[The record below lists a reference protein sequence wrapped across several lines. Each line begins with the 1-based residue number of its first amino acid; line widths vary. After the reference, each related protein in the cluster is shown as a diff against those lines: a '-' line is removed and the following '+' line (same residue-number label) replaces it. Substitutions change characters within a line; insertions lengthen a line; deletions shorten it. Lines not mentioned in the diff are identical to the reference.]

1 MNREM
6 DALPQLGLR
15 LLGITVFTQA
25 GIVVTG
31 ALVRLTGSGL
41 GCPTWPRCTADSYT
55 PEISQIEG
63 FHKWIEF
70 GNRLLTFVV
79 AIAAIASLVYVIR
92 QKIKGLNIPGR
103 FVFLAAIPF
112 LGTIAQAILGGITV
126 LMKLNPYTVTAHF
139 LLSIVIIYFSVLN
152 RIIAE
157 FPAIIY
163 KSANQNILAR
173 LLLLVGSIVIFL
185 GVITTGSGPHAGDEV
200 AQRFSVDTQIVA
212 WLHAD
217 MVWLFTGLI
226 IASYFVNR
234 NLWLYKL
241 TITVFLQMVVGYS
254 QWFTDLPWGL
264 VAIHVALAVT
274 LWVFLVK
281 YVSLVG
287 RVQ

>member
-1 MNREM
+1 MKI
-6 DALPQLGLR
+6 ATISATGLR
-15 LLGITVFTQA
+15 LLGLVVFSQA
-25 GIVVTG
+25 AIVVTG

-41 GCPTWPRCTADSYT
+41 GCPTWPQCAADSFV
-55 PEISQIEG
+55 PVESQVEG

-79 AIAAIASLVYVIR
+79 FAISILSFAYLLYQRRKRRSLPKNVL
-92 QKIKGLNIPGR
+92 K
-103 FVFLAAIPF
+103 LAAIPV

-126 LMKLNPYTVTAHF
+126 LTDLNPYTVAAHF

-163 KSANQNILAR
+163 KSANQNFLAR

>member
-1 MNREM
+1 MKI
-6 DALPQLGLR
+6 ATISATGLR
-15 LLGITVFTQA
+15 LLGLVVFSQA
-25 GIVVTG
+25 AIVVTG

-41 GCPTWPRCTADSYT
+41 GCPTWPQCAADSFV
-55 PEISQIEG
+55 PVESQVEG

-79 AIAAIASLVYVIR
+79 FAIAILSFAYLLYQRRKRRSLPKNVL
-92 QKIKGLNIPGR
+92 K
-103 FVFLAAIPF
+103 LAAIPVF
-112 LGTIAQAILGGITV
+112 GTIAQAILGGITV
-126 LMKLNPYTVTAHF
+126 LTDLNPYTVAAHF

-157 FPAIIY
+157 FPASIY

-200 AQRFSVDTQIVA
+200 AQRFSIDTQIVA

-241 TITVFLQMVVGYS
+241 TITVLLQMVVGYS
-254 QWFTDLPWGL
+254 QWFTDLPWAL

-274 LWVFLVK
+274 LWVFIVK

>member
-1 MNREM
+1 MKI
-6 DALPQLGLR
+6 ATISASGLR
-15 LLGITVFTQA
+15 LLGLVVFSQA
-25 GIVVTG
+25 AIVVTG

-41 GCPTWPRCTADSYT
+41 GCPTWPQCAADSFV
-55 PEISQIEG
+55 PVESQVEG

-79 AIAAIASLVYVIR
+79 FAIAILSFAYLLYQRRKRRSLPKNVL
-92 QKIKGLNIPGR
+92 K
-103 FVFLAAIPF
+103 LAAIPV

-126 LMKLNPYTVTAHF
+126 LTDLNPYTVAAHF

-200 AQRFSVDTQIVA
+200 AQRFSIDTQIVA

-226 IASYFVNR
+226 IASFFVNR

-241 TITVFLQMVVGYS
+241 TITVLLQMVVGYS
-254 QWFTDLPWGL
+254 QWFTDLPWAL
-264 VAIHVALAVT
+264 VAMHVALAVT

>member
-1 MNREM
+1 MKI
-6 DALPQLGLR
+6 ATISATGLR
-15 LLGITVFTQA
+15 LLGLVVFSQA
-25 GIVVTG
+25 AIVVTG

-41 GCPTWPRCTADSYT
+41 GCPTWPQCAADSFV
-55 PEISQIEG
+55 PVESQVEG

-79 AIAAIASLVYVIR
+79 FAIAILSFAYLLYQRRKRRSLPKNVL
-92 QKIKGLNIPGR
+92 K
-103 FVFLAAIPF
+103 LAAIPV

-126 LMKLNPYTVTAHF
+126 LTDLNPYTVAAHF

-200 AQRFSVDTQIVA
+200 AQRFSIDTQIVA

-241 TITVFLQMVVGYS
+241 TITVLLQMVVGYS
-254 QWFTDLPWGL
+254 QWFTDLPWAL

-287 RVQ
+287 RIQ

>member
-1 MNREM
+1 
-6 DALPQLGLR
+6 
-15 LLGITVFTQA
+15 
-25 GIVVTG
+25 
-31 ALVRLTGSGL
+31 
-41 GCPTWPRCTADSYT
+41 
-55 PEISQIEG
+55 
-63 FHKWIEF
+63 
-70 GNRLLTFVV
+70 V
-79 AIAAIASLVYVIR
+79 A
-92 QKIKGLNIPGR
+92 
-103 FVFLAAIPF
+103 
-112 LGTIAQAILGGITV
+112 
-126 LMKLNPYTVTAHF
+126 AHF

-163 KSANQNILAR
+163 KTANQNFLAR

-200 AQRFSVDTQIVA
+200 AQRFSIDTQIVA

>member
-1 MNREM
+1 MKI
-6 DALPQLGLR
+6 ATISATGLR
-15 LLGITVFTQA
+15 LLGLVVFSQA
-25 GIVVTG
+25 AIVVTG

-41 GCPTWPRCTADSYT
+41 GCPTWPQCAADSFV
-55 PEISQIEG
+55 PVESQVEG

-79 AIAAIASLVYVIR
+79 FAIAILSFAYLLYQRRKRRSLPKNVL
-92 QKIKGLNIPGR
+92 K
-103 FVFLAAIPF
+103 LAAIPVF
-112 LGTIAQAILGGITV
+112 GTIAQAILGGITV
-126 LMKLNPYTVTAHF
+126 LTDLNPYTVAAHF

-157 FPAIIY
+157 FPASIY

-200 AQRFSVDTQIVA
+200 AQRFSIDTQIVA

-241 TITVFLQMVVGYS
+241 TITVLLQMVVGYS
-254 QWFTDLPWGL
+254 QWFTDLPWAL

>member
-1 MNREM
+1 MKI
-6 DALPQLGLR
+6 ATISATGLR
-15 LLGITVFTQA
+15 LLGLVVFSQA
-25 GIVVTG
+25 AIVVTG

-41 GCPTWPRCTADSYT
+41 GCPTWPQCAADSFV
-55 PEISQIEG
+55 PVESQVEG

-79 AIAAIASLVYVIR
+79 FAIAILSFAYLLYQRRKRRSLPKNVL
-92 QKIKGLNIPGR
+92 K
-103 FVFLAAIPF
+103 LAAIPV

-126 LMKLNPYTVTAHF
+126 LTDLNPYTVAAHF

-157 FPAIIY
+157 FPASIY

-200 AQRFSVDTQIVA
+200 AQRFSIDTQIVA

>member
-1 MNREM
+1 MKI
-6 DALPQLGLR
+6 ATISATGLR
-15 LLGITVFTQA
+15 LLGLVVFSQA
-25 GIVVTG
+25 AIVVTG

-41 GCPTWPRCTADSYT
+41 GCPTWPQCAADSFV
-55 PEISQIEG
+55 PVESQVEG

-79 AIAAIASLVYVIR
+79 FAIAILSFAYLLYQRRKRRSLPKNVL
-92 QKIKGLNIPGR
+92 K
-103 FVFLAAIPF
+103 LAAIPV

-126 LMKLNPYTVTAHF
+126 LTDLNPYTVAAHF

-157 FPAIIY
+157 FPASIY

-200 AQRFSVDTQIVA
+200 AQRFSIDTQIVA

-254 QWFTDLPWGL
+254 QWFTDLPWAL

>member
-1 MNREM
+1 VPVE
-6 DALPQLGLR
+6 
-15 LLGITVFTQA
+15 
-25 GIVVTG
+25 
-31 ALVRLTGSGL
+31 
-41 GCPTWPRCTADSYT
+41 
-55 PEISQIEG
+55 SQVEG

-79 AIAAIASLVYVIR
+79 FAIAILSFAYFLYQRRKRRSLPKNVL
-92 QKIKGLNIPGR
+92 K
-103 FVFLAAIPF
+103 LAAIPV

-126 LMKLNPYTVTAHF
+126 LTDLNPYTVAAHF

>member
-1 MNREM
+1 MKI
-6 DALPQLGLR
+6 ATISATGLR
-15 LLGITVFTQA
+15 LLGLVVFSQA
-25 GIVVTG
+25 AIVVTG

-41 GCPTWPRCTADSYT
+41 GCPSWPQCAADSFV
-55 PEISQIEG
+55 PVESQVEG

-79 AIAAIASLVYVIR
+79 FAIAILSFAYLLYQRRKRRSLPKNVL
-92 QKIKGLNIPGR
+92 K
-103 FVFLAAIPF
+103 LAAIPV

-126 LMKLNPYTVTAHF
+126 LTDLNPYTVAAHF

-157 FPAIIY
+157 FPSIIY

-200 AQRFSVDTQIVA
+200 AQRFSIDTQIVA

-241 TITVFLQMVVGYS
+241 TITVLLQMVVGYS
-254 QWFTDLPWGL
+254 QWFTDLPWAL

>member
-1 MNREM
+1 MKI
-6 DALPQLGLR
+6 ATISATGLR
-15 LLGITVFTQA
+15 LLGLVVFSQA
-25 GIVVTG
+25 AIVVTG

-41 GCPTWPRCTADSYT
+41 GCPTWPQCAADSFV
-55 PEISQIEG
+55 PVESQVEG

-79 AIAAIASLVYVIR
+79 FAIAILSFAYLLYQRRKRRSLPKNVM
-92 QKIKGLNIPGR
+92 K
-103 FVFLAAIPF
+103 LAAIPV

-126 LMKLNPYTVTAHF
+126 LTDLNPYTVAAHF

-200 AQRFSVDTQIVA
+200 AQRFSIDTQIVA

-241 TITVFLQMVVGYS
+241 TITVLLQMVVGYS
-254 QWFTDLPWGL
+254 QWFTDLPWAL

>member
-1 MNREM
+1 MKI
-6 DALPQLGLR
+6 ATISATGLR
-15 LLGITVFTQA
+15 LLGLVVFSQA
-25 GIVVTG
+25 AIVVTG

-41 GCPTWPRCTADSYT
+41 GCPTWPQCAADSFV
-55 PEISQIEG
+55 PVESQVEG

-79 AIAAIASLVYVIR
+79 FAIAILSFAYLLYQRRKRRSLPKNVL
-92 QKIKGLNIPGR
+92 K
-103 FVFLAAIPF
+103 LAAIPVF
-112 LGTIAQAILGGITV
+112 GTIAQAILGGITV
-126 LMKLNPYTVTAHF
+126 LTDLNPYTVAAHF

-157 FPAIIY
+157 FPASIY

-200 AQRFSVDTQIVA
+200 AQRFSIDTQIVA

-241 TITVFLQMVVGYS
+241 TITVLLQMVVGYS

-274 LWVFLVK
+274 LWVFIVK

>member
-1 MNREM
+1 MKI
-6 DALPQLGLR
+6 ATISATGLR
-15 LLGITVFTQA
+15 LLGLVVFSQA
-25 GIVVTG
+25 AIVVTG

-41 GCPTWPRCTADSYT
+41 GCPTWPQCAADSFV
-55 PEISQIEG
+55 PVESQVEG

-79 AIAAIASLVYVIR
+79 FAIAILSFAYLLYQRRKRRSLPKNVL
-92 QKIKGLNIPGR
+92 K
-103 FVFLAAIPF
+103 LAAIPV

-126 LMKLNPYTVTAHF
+126 LTDLNPYTVAAHF

-200 AQRFSVDTQIVA
+200 AQRFSIDTQIVA

-241 TITVFLQMVVGYS
+241 TITVLLQMVVGYS

>member
-1 MNREM
+1 MKI
-6 DALPQLGLR
+6 ATISATGLR
-15 LLGITVFTQA
+15 LLGLVVFSQA
-25 GIVVTG
+25 VIVVTG

-41 GCPTWPRCTADSYT
+41 GCPTWPQCAADSFV
-55 PEISQIEG
+55 PVESQVEG

-79 AIAAIASLVYVIR
+79 FAIAILSFAYLLYQRRKRRSLPKNVL
-92 QKIKGLNIPGR
+92 K
-103 FVFLAAIPF
+103 LAAIPV

-126 LMKLNPYTVTAHF
+126 LTDLNPYTVAAHF

-157 FPAIIY
+157 FPSIIY

-200 AQRFSVDTQIVA
+200 AQRFSIDTQIVA

-217 MVWLFTGLI
+217 MVWLFSGLI

-241 TITVFLQMVVGYS
+241 TITVLLQMVVVYS
-254 QWFTDLPWGL
+254 QWFTDLPWAL

>member
-1 MNREM
+1 MKI
-6 DALPQLGLR
+6 ATISATGLR
-15 LLGITVFTQA
+15 LLGLVVFSQA
-25 GIVVTG
+25 AIVVTG

-41 GCPTWPRCTADSYT
+41 GCPTWPQCAADSFV
-55 PEISQIEG
+55 PVESQVEG

-79 AIAAIASLVYVIR
+79 FAIAILSFAYLLYQRRKRRSLPKNVL
-92 QKIKGLNIPGR
+92 K
-103 FVFLAAIPF
+103 LAAIPV

-126 LMKLNPYTVTAHF
+126 LTDLNPYTVAAHF

-163 KSANQNILAR
+163 KTANQNFLAR

-200 AQRFSVDTQIVA
+200 AQRFSIDTQIVA

>member
-1 MNREM
+1 MKI
-6 DALPQLGLR
+6 ATISATGLR
-15 LLGITVFTQA
+15 LLGLVVFSQA
-25 GIVVTG
+25 AIVVTG

-41 GCPTWPRCTADSYT
+41 GCPTWPQCAADSFV
-55 PEISQIEG
+55 PVESQVEG

-79 AIAAIASLVYVIR
+79 FAIAILSFAYLLYQRRKRRSLPKNVL
-92 QKIKGLNIPGR
+92 K
-103 FVFLAAIPF
+103 LAAIPVF
-112 LGTIAQAILGGITV
+112 GTIAQAILGGITV
-126 LMKLNPYTVTAHF
+126 LTDLNPYTVAAHF

-200 AQRFSVDTQIVA
+200 AQRFSIDTQIVA

-254 QWFTDLPWGL
+254 QWFTDLPWAL

>member
-1 MNREM
+1 MKI
-6 DALPQLGLR
+6 ATISATGLR
-15 LLGITVFTQA
+15 LLGLVVFSQA
-25 GIVVTG
+25 AIVVTG

-41 GCPTWPRCTADSYT
+41 GCPTWPQCAADSFV
-55 PEISQIEG
+55 PVESQVEG

-79 AIAAIASLVYVIR
+79 FAIAILSFAYLLYQRRKRRSLPKNVL
-92 QKIKGLNIPGR
+92 K
-103 FVFLAAIPF
+103 LAAIPV

-126 LMKLNPYTVTAHF
+126 LTDLNPYTVAAHF

-185 GVITTGSGPHAGDEV
+185 GVITTGSGPHAGDKV

>member
-1 MNREM
+1 MKI
-6 DALPQLGLR
+6 ATISATGLR
-15 LLGITVFTQA
+15 LLGLVVFSQA
-25 GIVVTG
+25 AIVVTG

-41 GCPTWPRCTADSYT
+41 GCPTWPQCAADSFV
-55 PEISQIEG
+55 PVESQVEG

-79 AIAAIASLVYVIR
+79 FAIAILSFAYLLYQKRKSRSLPKNVL
-92 QKIKGLNIPGR
+92 K
-103 FVFLAAIPF
+103 LAAIPV

-126 LMKLNPYTVTAHF
+126 LTDLNPYTVAAHF
-139 LLSIVIIYFSVLN
+139 LLSIVIIYFSALN

-157 FPAIIY
+157 FPAKIY

>member
-1 MNREM
+1 MKI
-6 DALPQLGLR
+6 ATISATGLR
-15 LLGITVFTQA
+15 LLGLVVFSQA
-25 GIVVTG
+25 AIVVTG

-41 GCPTWPRCTADSYT
+41 GCPTWPQCAADSFV
-55 PEISQIEG
+55 PVESQVEG

-79 AIAAIASLVYVIR
+79 FAIAILSFAYLLYQRRKRRSLPKNVL
-92 QKIKGLNIPGR
+92 K
-103 FVFLAAIPF
+103 LAAIPV

-126 LMKLNPYTVTAHF
+126 LTDLNPYTVAAHF

-200 AQRFSVDTQIVA
+200 AQRFSIDTQIVA

-241 TITVFLQMVVGYS
+241 TITVLLQMVVGYS
-254 QWFTDLPWGL
+254 QWFTDLPWAL
-264 VAIHVALAVT
+264 VAIHVSLAVT

>member
-1 MNREM
+1 MKI
-6 DALPQLGLR
+6 ATISATGLR
-15 LLGITVFTQA
+15 LLGLVVFSQA
-25 GIVVTG
+25 AIVVTG

-41 GCPTWPRCTADSYT
+41 GCPTWPQCAADSFV
-55 PEISQIEG
+55 PVESQVEG

-79 AIAAIASLVYVIR
+79 FAIAILSFAYFLYQRRKRRSLPKNVL
-92 QKIKGLNIPGR
+92 K
-103 FVFLAAIPF
+103 LAAIPV

-126 LMKLNPYTVTAHF
+126 LTDLNPYTVAAHF

>member
-1 MNREM
+1 MKI
-6 DALPQLGLR
+6 ATISATGLR
-15 LLGITVFTQA
+15 LLGLVVFSQA
-25 GIVVTG
+25 AIVVTG

-41 GCPTWPRCTADSYT
+41 GCPTWPQCAADSFV
-55 PEISQIEG
+55 PVESQVEG

-79 AIAAIASLVYVIR
+79 FAIAILSFAYLLYQRRKRRSLPKNVL
-92 QKIKGLNIPGR
+92 K
-103 FVFLAAIPF
+103 LAAIPVF
-112 LGTIAQAILGGITV
+112 GTIAQAILGGITV
-126 LMKLNPYTVTAHF
+126 LTDLNPYTVAAHF

-157 FPAIIY
+157 FPASIY

-200 AQRFSVDTQIVA
+200 AQRFSIDTQIVA

>member
-1 MNREM
+1 MKI
-6 DALPQLGLR
+6 ATISATGLR
-15 LLGITVFTQA
+15 LLGLVAFSQA
-25 GIVVTG
+25 AIVVTG

-41 GCPTWPRCTADSYT
+41 GCPTWPQCAADSFV
-55 PEISQIEG
+55 PVESQVEG

-79 AIAAIASLVYVIR
+79 FAISILSFAYLLYQRRKRRSLPKNVL
-92 QKIKGLNIPGR
+92 K
-103 FVFLAAIPF
+103 LAAIPV

-126 LMKLNPYTVTAHF
+126 LTDLNPYTVAAHF

-163 KSANQNILAR
+163 KSANQNFLAR

-200 AQRFSVDTQIVA
+200 AQRFSIDTQIVA

-254 QWFTDLPWGL
+254 QWFTDLPWAL

>member
-1 MNREM
+1 MKI
-6 DALPQLGLR
+6 ATISATGLR
-15 LLGITVFTQA
+15 LLGLVVFSQA
-25 GIVVTG
+25 AIVVTG

-41 GCPTWPRCTADSYT
+41 GCPTWPQCAADSFV
-55 PEISQIEG
+55 PVESQVEG

-79 AIAAIASLVYVIR
+79 FAIAILSFAYLLYQRRKRRSLPKNVL
-92 QKIKGLNIPGR
+92 K
-103 FVFLAAIPF
+103 LAAIPVF
-112 LGTIAQAILGGITV
+112 GTIAQAILGGITV
-126 LMKLNPYTVTAHF
+126 LTDLNPYTVAAHF

-200 AQRFSVDTQIVA
+200 AQRFSIDTQIVA

-241 TITVFLQMVVGYS
+241 TITVLLQMVVGYS
-254 QWFTDLPWGL
+254 QWFTDLPWAL

>member
-1 MNREM
+1 MKI
-6 DALPQLGLR
+6 ATISATGLR
-15 LLGITVFTQA
+15 LLGLVVFSQA
-25 GIVVTG
+25 AIVVTG

-41 GCPTWPRCTADSYT
+41 GCPTWPQCAADSFV
-55 PEISQIEG
+55 PVESQVEG

-79 AIAAIASLVYVIR
+79 FAIAILSFAYLLYQKRKSRSLPKNVL
-92 QKIKGLNIPGR
+92 K
-103 FVFLAAIPF
+103 LAAIPV

-126 LMKLNPYTVTAHF
+126 LTDLNPYTVAAHF

-200 AQRFSVDTQIVA
+200 AQRFSIDTQIVA

-241 TITVFLQMVVGYS
+241 TITVLLQMVVGYS
-254 QWFTDLPWGL
+254 QWFTDLPWAL

>member
-1 MNREM
+1 MKI
-6 DALPQLGLR
+6 ATISAAGLR
-15 LLGITVFTQA
+15 LLGLVVFSQA
-25 GIVVTG
+25 AIVVTG

-41 GCPTWPRCTADSYT
+41 GCPTWPQCAADSFV
-55 PEISQIEG
+55 PVESQVEG

-79 AIAAIASLVYVIR
+79 FAIAILSFAYLLYQRRKRRSLPKNVL
-92 QKIKGLNIPGR
+92 K
-103 FVFLAAIPF
+103 LAAIPV

-126 LMKLNPYTVTAHF
+126 LTDLNPYTVAAHF

>member
-1 MNREM
+1 MKI
-6 DALPQLGLR
+6 ATISATGLR
-15 LLGITVFTQA
+15 LLGLVVFSQA
-25 GIVVTG
+25 AIVVTG

-41 GCPTWPRCTADSYT
+41 GCPTWPQCAADSFV
-55 PEISQIEG
+55 PVESQVEG

-79 AIAAIASLVYVIR
+79 FAIAILSFAYLLYQRRKSRSLPKNVL
-92 QKIKGLNIPGR
+92 K
-103 FVFLAAIPF
+103 LAAIPV

-126 LMKLNPYTVTAHF
+126 LTDLNPYTVAAHF

-200 AQRFSVDTQIVA
+200 AQRFSIDTQIVA

>member
-1 MNREM
+1 MKI
-6 DALPQLGLR
+6 ATVSATGLR
-15 LLGITVFTQA
+15 LLGLVVFSQA
-25 GIVVTG
+25 AIVVTG

-41 GCPTWPRCTADSYT
+41 GCPTWPQCAADSFV
-55 PEISQIEG
+55 PVESQVEG

-79 AIAAIASLVYVIR
+79 FAITILSFAYLLYQRRKRRSLPKNVL
-92 QKIKGLNIPGR
+92 K
-103 FVFLAAIPF
+103 LAAIPV

-126 LMKLNPYTVTAHF
+126 LTDLNPYTVAAHF

-173 LLLLVGSIVIFL
+173 LLLLVSSIVIFL

-200 AQRFSVDTQIVA
+200 AQRFSIDTQIVA

-217 MVWLFTGLI
+217 MVWLFSGLI

-241 TITVFLQMVVGYS
+241 TITVLLQMVVGYS
-254 QWFTDLPWGL
+254 QWFTDLPWAL

>member
-1 MNREM
+1 MKI
-6 DALPQLGLR
+6 ATISATGLR
-15 LLGITVFTQA
+15 LLGLVVFSQA
-25 GIVVTG
+25 AIVVTG

-41 GCPTWPRCTADSYT
+41 GCPTWPQCAADSFV
-55 PEISQIEG
+55 PVESQVEG

-79 AIAAIASLVYVIR
+79 FAIAILSFAYLLYQRLKRRSLPKNVL
-92 QKIKGLNIPGR
+92 K
-103 FVFLAAIPF
+103 LAAIPV

-126 LMKLNPYTVTAHF
+126 LTDLNPYTVAAHF

-173 LLLLVGSIVIFL
+173 LLFLVGSIVIFL

-200 AQRFSVDTQIVA
+200 AQRFSIDTQIVA

-264 VAIHVALAVT
+264 VAIHVVEQRYRIAL
-274 LWVFLVK
+274 
-281 YVSLVG
+281 
-287 RVQ
+287 

>member
-1 MNREM
+1 MKI
-6 DALPQLGLR
+6 ATISATGLR
-15 LLGITVFTQA
+15 LLGLVVFSQA
-25 GIVVTG
+25 AIVVTG

-41 GCPTWPRCTADSYT
+41 GCPTWPQCAADSFV
-55 PEISQIEG
+55 PVESQVEG

-79 AIAAIASLVYVIR
+79 FAISILSFAYLLYQRRKRRSLPKNVL
-92 QKIKGLNIPGR
+92 K
-103 FVFLAAIPF
+103 LAAIPV

-126 LMKLNPYTVTAHF
+126 LTDLNPYTVAAHF

-157 FPAIIY
+157 FPAKIY

-200 AQRFSVDTQIVA
+200 AQRFSIDTQIVA

-241 TITVFLQMVVGYS
+241 TITVLLQMVVGYS
-254 QWFTDLPWGL
+254 QWFTDLPWAL

-274 LWVFLVK
+274 LWVFIVK

>member
-1 MNREM
+1 MKI
-6 DALPQLGLR
+6 ATISATGLR
-15 LLGITVFTQA
+15 LLGLVVFSQA
-25 GIVVTG
+25 AIVVTG

-41 GCPTWPRCTADSYT
+41 GCPTWPQCAADSFV
-55 PEISQIEG
+55 PVESQVEG

-79 AIAAIASLVYVIR
+79 FAISILSFAYLLYQRRKRRSLPKNVL
-92 QKIKGLNIPGR
+92 K
-103 FVFLAAIPF
+103 LAAIPVF
-112 LGTIAQAILGGITV
+112 GTIAQAILGGITV
-126 LMKLNPYTVTAHF
+126 LTDLNPYTVAAHF

-157 FPAIIY
+157 FPASIY

-200 AQRFSVDTQIVA
+200 AQRFSIDTQIVA

-254 QWFTDLPWGL
+254 QWFTDLPWAL